1 MTGRTTIDGGPST
14 REPSSLQRERG
25 GGVSL
30 GVRASAPDAFGAA
43 LDAAPGPRL
52 TAMTNALVA
61 RASERTR
68 APPRPRPEPRGGSG
82 IDGLGSVSGA
92 AFEPTRDDE
101 AAVSILHG
109 AAELLNR
116 RYEAAVRRQS
126 HQDGSWVLESNALLA

>member
-30 GVRASAPDAFGAA
+30 GVRASAPDALGAA
-43 LDAAPGPRL
+43 LDLAPGPRL

-68 APPRPRPEPRGGSG
+68 APPRPEPRGAMS
-82 IDGLGSVSGA
+82 IVSSGA
-92 AFEPTRDDE
+92 NFEPTRDDE